1 MMVARGC
8 CLFNKC
14 YRGNFEGDL
23 QYHEVPQVETL
34 SVPTKVGPVFKGD
47 IPHVEA
53 GVRAVSPVRG
63 SGVVSGQVVSRRR
76 SAAADCALEEDVSDN
91 TIGRRLHRKCNIDP
105 LFAKSPIVIEIVDGD
120 DPQAMETVGL
130 RRLGEP
136 GIMGTRSVLTSVSG
150 NAPSATDPSSSVA
163 PGVYLPSEFTLGI
176 CRVKA
181 AYVAVGIERGKQM
194 AQVWSAGSGPGSCDP
209 DATERSVDIMHAA
222 IRDFAKTG
230 FVSYIHLGELSLANL
245 RQLCSEEEELVS
257 DGGADGA
264 ASTQPRQ
271 G

>member
-1 MMVARGC
+1 MMVARGF

-14 YRGNFEGDL
+14 YRGNFEGNL

-34 SVPTKVGPVFKGD
+34 SAPTKVGPVFKGD

-53 GVRAVSPVRG
+53 GVRAASPVRG

-76 SAAADCALEEDVSDN
+76 SAAADSALEEDD
-91 TIGRRLHRKCNIDP
+91 
-105 LFAKSPIVIEIVDGD
+105 
-120 DPQAMETVGL
+120 
-130 RRLGEP
+130 
-136 GIMGTRSVLTSVSG
+136 
-150 NAPSATDPSSSVA
+150 
-163 PGVYLPSEFTLGI
+163 
-176 CRVKA
+176 
-181 AYVAVGIERGKQM
+181 AYVAVGIERGKQL

-209 DATERSVDIMHAA
+209 DAAERFVDVIHAA

-230 FVSYIHLGELSLANL
+230 FVTYLHLGELSLANL